1 MSTSTGAQRLAPALI
16 QRFPVLA
23 LLNPGRFAV
32 PAAIAFVVGLAAGL
46 AGYLVGGLPLWSI
59 TAITLL
65 AMLPVGVFKWRADR
79 QQYGWTVMLLSVLL
93 VAQGVHTIE
102 HITQW
107 SQYYLLLLPA
117 RQSNGLVSAANAEW
131 VHFVW
136 NWSVLIVVLALVRGG
151 MRNPVAILLLTV
163 AGAHAVEHTYTFF
176 RYQQVLAELH
186 RMDVFTVTA
195 QGLPGIVGRDGWLAR
210 SAVTQNTFLCTLP
223 GITTATRLDVHF
235 WWNLVEMLLLL
246 GAGSLFLR
254 SRLAPTRQAGLEG

>member
-1 MSTSTGAQRLAPALI
+1 MSTSARAHRLAPTLME
-16 QRFPVLA
+16 RFPVLL

-32 PAAIAFVVGLAAGL
+32 PAVLSFALGLAAGM
-46 AGYLVGGLPLWSI
+46 AGYFLAGLPLWSI
-59 TAITLL
+59 TGITLL
-65 AMLPVGVFKWRADR
+65 AMLPVGVVKWRADR

-93 VAQGVHTIE
+93 IAQGVHTIE
-102 HITQW
+102 HLTQW

-136 NWSVLIVVLALVRGG
+136 NWLVLIVVLALVRGG
-151 MRNPVAILLLTV
+151 MRNIVAILLLLV
-163 AGAHAVEHTYTFF
+163 AGAHAVEHSYTFF

-210 SAVTQNTFLCTLP
+210 SPATQNTFLCTLP

-254 SRLAPTRQAGLEG
+254 GRLGAQPR